1 MRNQHLL
8 LWYWLKKV
16 QIQIFIG
23 ADEGNFV
30 KLCSGF
36 QMLQED
42 TEVSKETGYKC

>member
-42 TEVSKETGYKC
+42 REVSKETGYKC